1 MRGKAAFT
9 VPFPQRYVTLRHYNL
24 DMRPG
29 YRWQLRSR
37 ALELGQ
43 RTLFMGVVNVTPDS
57 FWDGGKFL
65 DPDRAT
71 EHALQL
77 LEEGADILD
86 IGGES
91 TRPGTRVA
99 ADETSNVV
107 ATKVAVTEEEELRRV
122 MPVIEGV
129 LRARGDAIVSVDTY
143 KSGVARAAIA
153 AGAEIVNDVS
163 AFQWDPEMARTCA
176 ELQCGVVLMHTRGQ
190 PHQWRDLPG
199 EVDMVAR
206 VGHELAN
213 RVQVAFERG
222 VRRERIVL
230 DPGFGFGKNFEENYP
245 LLARFDQWH
254 RMGFPLLA
262 GTSRK
267 SFVGRTVGERAGKDA
282 PPSERLYGS
291 LAAMVASILGG
302 AHIVRV
308 HDVKPAVE
316 AAAVADEV
324 LAASAGNAG
333 GVCSSGK

>member
-1 MRGKAAFT
+1 
-9 VPFPQRYVTLRHYNL
+9 
-24 DMRPG
+24 
-29 YRWQLRSR
+29 
-37 ALELGQ
+37 
-43 RTLFMGVVNVTPDS
+43 MGVVNVTPDS
-57 FWDGGKFL
+57 FSDGGKFL
-65 DPDRAT
+65 DPGLAI

-86 IGGES
+86 VGGES
-91 TRPGTRVA
+91 TRPGARVA
-99 ADETSNVV
+99 AEDPGGTV
-107 ATKVAVTEEEELRRV
+107 ATRVAVTEEEELRRV

-129 LRARGDAIVSVDTY
+129 LRARPEAVVSVDTY
-143 KSGVARAAIA
+143 KSGVAGAAVA

-163 AFQWDPEMARTCA
+163 AFQWDPEMACTCA
-176 ELQCGVVLMHTRGQ
+176 ELQCGVVLMHTRGR
-190 PHQWRDLPG
+190 PHQWRDLPS
-199 EVDMVAR
+199 EDDIVAR
-206 VGHELAN
+206 VVHELAN

-245 LLARFDQWH
+245 LLARFHQLH

-267 SFVGRTVGERAGKDA
+267 SFVGRTVGEREGRDA
-282 PPSERLYGS
+282 PPTQRLYGS

-316 AAAVADEV
+316 AAAVADEI
-324 LAASAGNAG
+324 LAASGANTS
-333 GVCSSGK
+333 GVFSSGK